1 MVVYNPK
8 LPRTVNVELVH
19 SLDHQ
24 SVVCCVK
31 FSQDG
36 KFLATGCNRM
46 AQIFDAVTGAKIM
59 TLAEDFSPKD
69 GDLYIR
75 SVCFSPDA
83 KYLATGAEDKMIRI
97 WDIQRKKVKWA
108 LPGHDQDIYSLDW
121 SRDGRYVV
129 SGSGDRTVR
138 VGFRFACDVS
148 FHLLTIFASQI
159 WEIES
164 GRCLVTMMNE
174 DDKTMGQFA
183 RSQPTPKDSGVTSVA
198 ISPLD
203 GRVVAAVG
211 RCGLPGPV

>member
-1 MVVYNPK
+1 MSLSALPGAVSQPITGHCDLDPETVPANYRKEGPDWVVVYNPK

-36 KFLATGCNRM
+36 KLLATGCNRV
-46 AQIFDAVTGAKIM
+46 AQIFDAVTGSKIM
-59 TLAEDFSPKD
+59 TLSEDIGPKD

-83 KYLATGAEDKMIRI
+83 KYLATGAEDKMIRV
-97 WDIQRKKVKWA
+97 WDIQRKQVKWA

-121 SRDGRYVV
+121 SRDGRYIV

-138 VGFRFACDVS
+138 VG
-148 FHLLTIFASQI
+148 
-159 WEIES
+159 
-164 GRCLVTMMNE
+164 
-174 DDKTMGQFA
+174 
-183 RSQPTPKDSGVTSVA
+183 
-198 ISPLD
+198 
-203 GRVVAAVG
+203 
-211 RCGLPGPV
+211 

>member
-1 MVVYNPK
+1 MAGHPSTPTTTLPTQPIGSQPPGALSQPVTGLCDLDPENVPANYRKEGPDWVVVYNPK

-36 KFLATGCNRM
+36 KLLATGCNRV

-97 WDIQRKKVKWA
+97 WEVSKKKVKLA

-138 VGFRFACDVS
+138 VGFF
-148 FHLLTIFASQI
+148 I
-159 WEIES
+159 
-164 GRCLVTMMNE
+164 
-174 DDKTMGQFA
+174 
-183 RSQPTPKDSGVTSVA
+183 
-198 ISPLD
+198 
-203 GRVVAAVG
+203 
-211 RCGLPGPV
+211 